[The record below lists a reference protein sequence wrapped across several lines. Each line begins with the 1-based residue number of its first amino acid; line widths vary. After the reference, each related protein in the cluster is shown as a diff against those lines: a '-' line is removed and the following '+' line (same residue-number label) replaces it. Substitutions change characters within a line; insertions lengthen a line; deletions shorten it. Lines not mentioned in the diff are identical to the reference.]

1 MSRNQRMAMLAIAIL
16 IVAVAVVVV
25 PGSSDDDPAP
35 VAQTSTE
42 TETVEVT
49 GSTTSTD
56 AETTT
61 SEAQPKPKPKPRP
74 PLLTVAEP
82 RELEY
87 KKGDTISF
95 RVRHTADDEIHVHGF
110 DKSKDVKANET
121 VTMSFKANIEGIF
134 EVELE
139 HSGTPLGTLKV
150 EPK

>member
-1 MSRNQRMAMLAIAIL
+1 MAMLAIAIL

-25 PGSSDDDPAP
+25 PGSGDDDPAP
-35 VAQTSTE
+35 VAQSSTE

-61 SEAQPKPKPKPRP
+61 TEAQLKPKPKP
-74 PLLTVAEP
+74 PLLTAAEP

-121 VTMSFKANIEGIF
+121 VTMSFRANIEGIF